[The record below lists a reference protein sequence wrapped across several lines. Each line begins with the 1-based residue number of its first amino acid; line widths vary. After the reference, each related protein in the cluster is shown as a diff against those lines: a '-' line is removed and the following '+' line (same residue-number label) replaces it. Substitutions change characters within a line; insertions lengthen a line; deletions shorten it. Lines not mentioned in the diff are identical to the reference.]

1 RKSSPDDCRHGE
13 RQEGRIMAAWRWRG
27 GGDHGR
33 YSGGRMGRGDQRLA
47 GALAGHQM
55 SARAFLVLLLCA
67 GLICL
72 GMAMVTHARAAECGE
87 ASWYSQGRVTAS
99 GERYNPDGISAAH
112 PSLPF
117 GSRVVVRDMAS
128 GRSVTVRISDRGP

>member
-1 RKSSPDDCRHGE
+1 
-13 RQEGRIMAAWRWRG
+13 
-27 GGDHGR
+27 
-33 YSGGRMGRGDQRLA
+33 
-47 GALAGHQM
+47 M

-67 GLICL
+67 G
-72 GMAMVTHARAAECGE
+72 MAMVTHAKAAECGE

-128 GRSVTVRISDRGP
+128 GRSVTVRISDRGPARWTHRIIDLSRGAARRLGMIGRGVIRVCLTRQ